1 MSCRAAIA
9 FATNP
14 DPFRAGRDVAA
25 VNNANTNNR
34 PRMRVDD

>member
-9 FATNP
+9 LAMSP
-14 DPFRAGRDVAA
+14 DPCRAGCDVV

-34 PRMRVDD
+34 PRPRVDD